1 MDPYCS
7 DDSILVC
14 SGIRSMREGM
24 EPVLKLTPSL
34 SKYSAKI
41 PCVPLLDS
49 SVQEAEIV
57 ASSEALPAFL
67 TPVWYSHANES
78 PEDNV
83 GAEAFQ

>member
-1 MDPYCS
+1 
-7 DDSILVC
+7 
-14 SGIRSMREGM
+14 MREGI

-57 ASSEALPAFL
+57 ASKDALPAFL
-67 TPVWYSHANES
+67 TPV
-78 PEDNV
+78 
-83 GAEAFQ
+83 